1 MNKQLTIE
9 ELPPVLTAQQI
20 ADYLIIARQ
29 TVYGLFDLPPE
40 RGGIR
45 NFPIGKSRRARKA
58 ELIRWIEM
66 QEKQQDTIS
75 NKRLDYIEGIKTV
88 S

>member
-1 MNKQLTIE
+1 MKKHYTIE
-9 ELPPVLTAQQI
+9 ELPPVLTAQHI
-20 ADYLIIARQ
+20 ADYLLIARL

-45 NFPIGKSRRARKA
+45 NFPVGKSRRAMKSD
-58 ELIRWIEM
+58 LIDWINS
-66 QEKQQDTIS
+66 QRDQQYEVA
-75 NKRLDYIEGIKTV
+75 KRRMNHIEGVRSI